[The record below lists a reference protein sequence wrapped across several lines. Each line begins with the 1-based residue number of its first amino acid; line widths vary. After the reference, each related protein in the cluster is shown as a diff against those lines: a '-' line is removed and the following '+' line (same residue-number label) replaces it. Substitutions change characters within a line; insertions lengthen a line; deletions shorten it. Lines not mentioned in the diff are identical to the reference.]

1 MPVNLDALIRYH
13 TIDQCLQ
20 NHFKKWTCEDLAK
33 ACFEALDEVRLNN
46 SDYSKSLN
54 PDKNN

>member
-20 NHFKKWTCEDLAK
+20 NRFKKWTCEDLAK
-33 ACFEALDEVRLNN
+33 ACFESLDEVRLNN

-54 PDKNN
+54 PNKNN